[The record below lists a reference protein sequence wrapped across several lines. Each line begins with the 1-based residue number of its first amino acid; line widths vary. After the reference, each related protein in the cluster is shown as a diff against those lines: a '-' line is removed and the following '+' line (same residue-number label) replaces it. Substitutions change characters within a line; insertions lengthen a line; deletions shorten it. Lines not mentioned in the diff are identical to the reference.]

1 MGERTG
7 MDAQLIMLAAPG
19 ATAAKLGEILSVA
32 GYSSIVECTSGVQA
46 LEAAKERMPA
56 VLVTTNRLSDMT
68 GAALIAQMGE
78 LTGAVLITPQEEKP
92 ESDLP
97 DGVMVMHNP
106 LNKDVFLQT
115 VHVLVRMSMRMSR
128 LRKEVNRLERVLAE
142 RKIIDRAKG
151 HLMDK
156 RRMSESDAHHLIQ
169 KLSMDSGKR
178 LAEVAQEILEDK
190 VAV

>member
-128 LRKEVNRLERVLAE
+128 LRKEVNRLERMLAE